1 MPEVFN
7 STTDS
12 NDSKQNDGQS
22 ATSASSNSS
31 AESNGSTKS
40 TQSNESISPEAK
52 DSSKQH
58 HAKRSVDDYSD
69 VMRYEKPTHNPLQ
82 AFATKPVNMFFDTQE
97 KEEQI
102 ILLLRQSLITQ
113 IRWVLIALGM
123 ILFPFLFAG
132 ISPFGGIPTV
142 YTSALLTLWY
152 LMTFGYVLESF
163 LSWFFNVYII
173 TDERIIDVDFY
184 SFIFKDVS
192 NTKIINIEEVT
203 AQTGGTLETIFNFG
217 TVFIQ
222 TASATSRIEFNDVPQ
237 PSKVT
242 RLLNE
247 LLLEEEQEKID
258 GRVQ

>member
-7 STTDS
+7 STSSTSKPQTDTAQDDANS
-12 NDSKQNDGQS
+12 ETVE
-22 ATSASSNSS
+22 AT
-31 AESNGSTKS
+31 AEDNTH
-40 TQSNESISPEAK
+40 SNEP
-52 DSSKQH
+52 
-58 HAKRSVDDYSD
+58 KRSVDDYSD

-123 ILFPFLFAG
+123 ILFPFLFAS